1 LRVGRNGAF
10 FPPDATAGSFF
21 HPTRPQEASVGK
33 RPQTPNVPFS
43 RRCFEKKLNCIRNK
57 ALDYF
62 TVSGNPMTLGPCFSS
77 NWTKYLQFCPSKSQ
91 MNTEILISN
100 LTNPVLLFF
109 LLGVLAAVV
118 KSDLQIPEPT
128 IKFISLYLLFSI
140 GFRGGQELAHSGF
153 TNEIIIIL
161 ISAALLACL
170 VPLYT
175 FFILKTRLSVS
186 DAGAVAAAF
195 GSVSAVTF
203 VAASGFL
210 ENRQVAYGGYM
221 VAAMALM
228 EAPAIIIGVLLMRHF
243 QKNTAVQSSIGK
255 VAHEAFTNGSVL
267 MIMGSLVIGMIS
279 DEKQAKGIEP
289 FTSDIFKG
297 FLAVFLL
304 EMGMVAANRFKS
316 FRNYGWFATLFA
328 LVIPLFNGMV
338 TAWLSGYLPLQD
350 GDRLLLSV
358 LAASA
363 SYIAVP
369 AAMRHAAPDADPG
382 LYIPM
387 ALGVT
392 FPLNI
397 TVGIPLY
404 WSLIA

>member
-1 LRVGRNGAF
+1 
-10 FPPDATAGSFF
+10 
-21 HPTRPQEASVGK
+21 
-33 RPQTPNVPFS
+33 
-43 RRCFEKKLNCIRNK
+43 
-57 ALDYF
+57 
-62 TVSGNPMTLGPCFSS
+62 
-77 NWTKYLQFCPSKSQ
+77 
-91 MNTEILISN
+91 MNYQILISN

-118 KSDLQIPEPT
+118 KSDLRIPEST
-128 IKFISLYLLFSI
+128 SKFISLYLLFSI
-140 GFRGGQELAHSGF
+140 GFRGGQELAHSGL
-153 TNEIIIIL
+153 TTEIFITLSVAL
-161 ISAALLACL
+161 ILACL
-170 VPLYT
+170 VPFYT
-175 FFILKTRLSVS
+175 FFILKIKLSVS
-186 DAGAVAAAF
+186 DAGAIAAAY

-203 VAASGFL
+203 VAASSFL
-210 ENRQVAYGGYM
+210 EANQQHYGGHM

-228 EAPAIIIGVLLMRHF
+228 EAPAIIIGVLLMRRF
-243 QKNTAVQSSIGK
+243 STKRSEGPSVKK
-255 VAHEAFTNGSVL
+255 VMHEAFTNGSVL
-267 MIMGSLVIGMIS
+267 MILGSLLIGIIS

-304 EMGMVAANRFKS
+304 EMGMVAARRFKA
-316 FRNYGWFATLFA
+316 FRHYGWFATAFA
-328 LVIPLFNGMV
+328 LLIPLVNGCMV
-338 TAWLSGYLPLQD
+338 ALLSGWLGMEP
-350 GDRLLLSV
+350 GNGLLLAI

-397 TVGIPLY
+397 TIGLPLY
-404 WSLIA
+404 WAIVLQAGQA

>member
-1 LRVGRNGAF
+1 
-10 FPPDATAGSFF
+10 
-21 HPTRPQEASVGK
+21 
-33 RPQTPNVPFS
+33 
-43 RRCFEKKLNCIRNK
+43 
-57 ALDYF
+57 
-62 TVSGNPMTLGPCFSS
+62 
-77 NWTKYLQFCPSKSQ
+77 

-109 LLGVLAAVV
+109 LLGVLAAIV

-140 GFRGGQELAHSGF
+140 GFRGGQELSHSGF
-153 TNEIIIIL
+153 TNEITIIL
-161 ISAALLACL
+161 ISAALLACV
-170 VPLYT
+170 VPFYT

-210 ENRQVAYGGYM
+210 EGRQVHYGGYM

-228 EAPAIIIGVLLMRHF
+228 EAPAIIIGVLLMRRY
-243 QKNTAVQSSIGK
+243 QKNKTVQTSIGK

-267 MIMGSLVIGMIS
+267 MILGSLFIGMIS

-304 EMGMVAANRFKS
+304 EMGMVAAKRFKS

-328 LVIPLFNGMV
+328 LLVPVINGCA
-338 TAWLSGYLPLQD
+338 TAWLSGFLPLQQ

-387 ALGVT
+387 ALGLT

-404 WSLIA
+404 WSLIAW